1 MARIKEEQEEQIK
14 LEEEERVRLEEERLR
29 LEQEMLDLLSIEEL
43 QDLQIEE
50 LKSEADEIFQ
60 TADKGSEQYQ
70 KGLDI
75 LAEAAKVDD
84 IKVSPELASAPVV
97 GDIAIAVVNVI
108 NAIDNFG
115 ADMSPE
121 VREDSEEV
129 VVAAVIVGGVAQLA
143 SGPAAAASAV
153 RTRIRG

>member
-1 MARIKEEQEEQIK
+1 M
-14 LEEEERVRLEEERLR
+14 
-29 LEQEMLDLLSIEEL
+29 
-43 QDLQIEE
+43 
-50 LKSEADEIFQ
+50 
-60 TADKGSEQYQ
+60 
-70 KGLDI
+70 
-75 LAEAAKVDD
+75 
-84 IKVSPELASAPVV
+84 
-97 GDIAIAVVNVI
+97 I